1 MDILFPPVLESQGL
15 AFPYVTENTI
25 SQYYE
30 IRFALP
36 LGTDPDGIGHVQVSI
51 KDLNTGAPAVAGS
64 KSPDKEVL
72 YISANSI
79 YFIAGDDGNYTLKIP
94 YNCWINGAPAQN
106 TTYCIQVRFGS
117 SGLWT
122 GAGSGLE
129 GTNFPNF
136 ASWRIAETTKVPS
149 GFGEWS
155 NIMKAYCYK
164 VAAFGISFDSYAD
177 FMPGIS
183 YYYRGNDDDP
193 IQQIKATYWFSTV
206 HGIEMREEVF
216 SGEMKIDKPIRLP
229 VAPVKTIQVSIEAVT
244 KNNAK
249 YYQSGYIQPIQN
261 AAGYITEPD
270 GMGELK
276 DVEMSAP
283 EQEDGT
289 IAKMFK
295 APPDLKYLAG
305 YDDKKRPQY
314 KECKSFN
321 VYRIET
327 LTTKCVKII
336 NQQPITKNEEVSFK
350 DYTCEMGEEYQ
361 YVVIATT
368 DAGVCKYFLSP
379 LLPYG
384 DTNPGYA
391 RLMRMDS
398 TYLVT
403 RAHQLRLQGNVQV
416 SNFKRNTQDSFQTT
430 IGSKYPFY
438 SRASKINYRTFS
450 LNGVISI
457 NFDPTSS
464 FLRLDAIGKIEIG
477 RTLTFDQYS
486 ILIAKSPGLEQFFE
500 QVFDQE
506 GNPVYIFQGS
516 QDPDWMSVEESVSL
530 VNRCASTL
538 ALNGL
543 WWDDD
548 NGEYSQLYILDK
560 DIIEHEELSLSRER
574 RYGKGYQ
581 NGVDTRDTS
590 GTLGIYDLYLHR
602 QTGLNYTTDKSDTMV
617 YIERKFREKVMEW
630 LSDGKPKLF
639 RSETEGNMIVMLS
652 GASFTPLDKTGRMV
666 YSVSMTVTEIADMT
680 SENLEKYNL
689 VPSLIKSVY
698 VDSQPYK
705 YVWGGYDQA
714 VNKRL
719 TYEYYDI
726 FKIPNMEIGNAK
738 GELSIHT
745 MVGVFHASGSDN
757 LVFSA
762 SHLPNGIKIVPKNV
776 YDENGVLLEEGG
788 TIKGYPKDIEKLM
801 TPGFAVLT
809 VEDTK
814 SHLTSSITVPYGYMY
829 FPLKS
834 TLAEGAAIPMTGKRK
849 KDTINVGEEIN
860 SIDLSQ
866 FHTGGVGPYTYA
878 PTNKRLP
885 DGITVDN
892 STGEITG
899 VYSTATES
907 GEAQILVHDSL
918 GNSVILSIEYKPG
931 QIPLTFIKQSKWDF
945 GYLEVGVE
953 IPDDRIVKPGVT
965 GGNAGEDGENYKF
978 SLEDDRPKGIAI
990 DEQTGQLYGKPE
1002 EALPPGSFTVT
1013 VTDSIETKSIQ
1024 ISYNTILDAFK
1035 FEGRPTEG
1043 YPIQKIWIPTS
1054 EATDETPDDIILGTI
1069 LVGVDVNPYVSGG
1082 LPFTSGAPYRFTAVG
1097 LLPDWEITIDG
1108 ILKGKARTSMSAH
1121 EATLIV
1127 KDSRGEQ
1134 RTCTIKVGLVKGG
1147 IEFSWGA
1154 ISVDNLYVGSQIK
1167 ETDVSYAGTTE
1178 KTLTIPQLNV
1188 INGGTAPYTVVLKE
1202 APPGIILKK
1211 IKMDNNSP
1219 GWKFEGSP
1227 TQSGTARTGWLEIT
1241 DKNAYSL
1248 RVPVNFS
1255 SVTKELAWVNKES
1268 DDPNTTIKGAPG
1280 TTVYANIAATGGLA
1294 EFTVEYSELPSG
1306 LESENIEIEK
1316 GNREDIS
1323 TFRIKVTLPNIGKF
1337 SGSFLLKITDGNG
1350 NYISRTYNVSTNA
1363 TKIKLKFLKDFR
1375 TDTVMADHAVF
1386 GNVPVIEISGGVGD
1400 YKFWDGNDK
1409 ADNFSIGNGNMQFAI
1424 EDNKVIVK
1432 GTPKFIWSS
1441 RENMAAGLIITDKE
1455 VSEKVPFDQQILSPL
1470 VVPSPEIGNNIEKND
1485 LKTVGTLRK
1494 DGLLYLT
1501 VYTSPDLFNNLQFP
1515 GVKVNESGNLPQG
1528 IFRDTVGDKSFRVS
1542 GKATAKTPEDTTM
1555 VYTLVTPKT
1564 DYDEIISLEVT
1575 VIFGAI
1581 QGSFKY
1587 SISSTTIIPAL
1598 TINQEMTPFVISDNL
1613 EGGVGPFEWK
1623 LANEPTGLKV
1633 EYSGDGRV
1641 AKIVGTPTVE
1651 VGAGVIT
1658 VLVTDTANGIEKT
1671 ASLSYQGIYKGMSLK
1686 KAKVEIPPMQGG
1698 QELSSINL
1706 DEYIDGGVT
1715 PYKYTDDD
1723 GILSVRGYYI
1733 FANSI
1738 KGEASQYGFAEEEG
1752 VITVTDSKGLQ
1763 IELPFKVGKITG
1775 DLYYNPDASGIKAS
1789 IPVGEKSATL
1799 SNPGNYLNLLPGVSG
1814 GKETYTFKE
1823 SVNNGWSKYGFEI
1836 TIDNLTG
1843 KATKIKYPPQA
1854 ENAGSFEVDITDG
1867 EATVVATVNFGKV
1880 NGPIRWDASASG
1892 VVDSIA
1898 KGNLGTTIPASKL
1911 PQIVNGIVGGKTP
1924 YKYKESTSN
1933 GWTKYGFTLTL
1944 NENTGAFSN
1953 GKYPTTKPTGTSFDV
1968 IVTDADNKTA
1978 TVPIYFDL

>member
-15 AFPYVTENTI
+15 AFPYVTENAV

-36 LGTDPDGIGHVQVSI
+36 LGTDPNGIGHVQVSI

-72 YISANSI
+72 YISADSI

-94 YNCWINGAPAQN
+94 YDCWINGAPAQN

-136 ASWRIAETTKVPS
+136 ASWRIAETTRVPS

-216 SGEMKIDKPIRLP
+216 SGEMRIDKPIRLP
-229 VAPVKTIQVSIEAVT
+229 IAPIKTIQVGIEAVT

-270 GMGELK
+270 GMGKLK

-295 APPDLKYLAG
+295 APPDLRYFIG
-305 YDDKKRPQY
+305 NDDQGRPQY
-314 KECKSFN
+314 NECKTFN

-327 LTTKCVKII
+327 LTTKCIKII
-336 NQQPITKNEEVSFK
+336 SQQPITKNEEVSFK

-416 SNFKRNTQDSFQTT
+416 SNFKRNTQDNFQTT

-464 FLRLDAIGKIEIG
+464 FLRLDAIGKIELG

-486 ILIAKSPGLEQFFE
+486 VLIAKSPGLEQFFQ
-500 QVFDQE
+500 QVFDQN

-574 RYGKGYQ
+574 RYGRGYQ
-581 NGVDTRDTS
+581 NGVDLRDAS

-602 QTGLNYTTDKSDTMV
+602 QTGLNYTTDKSDSMI

-726 FKIPNMEIGNAK
+726 FKIPNMEIGNSE

-757 LVFSA
+757 LIFSA
-762 SHLPNGIKIVPKNV
+762 SHLPNGIEVEPENV
-776 YDENGVLLEEGG
+776 YENGVLVKEGG
-788 TIKGYPKDIEKLM
+788 TIKGYPRNISELM

-809 VEDTK
+809 VEDTV

-829 FPLKS
+829 LPLRRTQENVKILIS
-834 TLAEGAAIPMTGKRK
+834 GKRGK
-849 KDTINVGEEIN
+849 ATINVGEEIN
-860 SIDLSQ
+860 PIDLSQ
-866 FHTGGVGPYTYA
+866 YHTGGVGPYTYA

-885 DGITVDN
+885 DGVTVNN

-899 VYSTATES
+899 VYSTATDGSDAE
-907 GEAQILVHDSL
+907 ILVRDSL
-918 GNSVILSIEYKPG
+918 GNTVILPVSYKPG

-953 IPDDRIVKPGVT
+953 IPDDKIVKPGVA
-965 GGNAGEDGENYKF
+965 GGNAGKDGENYRF
-978 SLEDDRPKGIAI
+978 SLEDEPEGIVI
-990 DEQTGQLYGKPE
+990 DNKTGQLRGKPT
-1002 EALPPGSFTVT
+1002 EALPPGSFTVK
-1013 VTDSIETKSIQ
+1013 VTDGIEEKSIQ
-1024 ISYNTILDAFK
+1024 INYNTILDAFK
-1035 FEGRPTEG
+1035 FEGRPLEG

-1054 EATDETPDDIILGTI
+1054 EATASKPDDIILGTI

-1097 LLPDWEITIDG
+1097 LLPDWEITTDG
-1108 ILKGKARTSMSAH
+1108 ILKGKARTSMAAH

-1134 RTCTIKVGLVKGG
+1134 RTCIIKVGLVKGG

-1154 ISVDNLYVGSQIK
+1154 ISIDNLYVGSQIK
-1167 ETDVSYAGTTE
+1167 DSDVSYASTTN

-1188 INGGTAPYTVVLKE
+1188 IHGGTAPYGVVLKE
-1202 APPGIILKK
+1202 APPGIILKAVEVN
-1211 IKMDNNSP
+1211 DNP

-1227 TQSGTARTGWLEIT
+1227 TQSGTARIGWLEIT

-1248 RVPVNFS
+1248 RVPVNFGP
-1255 SVTKELAWVNKES
+1255 VTKRLDWVEEDEDK
-1268 DDPNTTIKGAPG
+1268 DPNTTIKGAPG
-1280 TTVYANIAATGGLA
+1280 AVVYANIAATGGLA
-1294 EFTVEYSELPSG
+1294 DFTVDYTDVSPELSG
-1306 LESENIEIEK
+1306 RIEIEK

-1323 TFRIKVTLPNIGKF
+1323 TFRIKVTLPTIGKF
-1337 SGSFLLKITDGNG
+1337 EGSFNLKITDGNDVKI
-1350 NYISRTYNVSTNA
+1350 NRVYKVYTNA
-1363 TKIKLKFLKDFR
+1363 TKIKLTFLKDFR

-1386 GNVPVIEISGGVGD
+1386 DEVPVIEISGGTGGYTFCD
-1400 YKFWDGNDK
+1400 KDSTFGNI
-1409 ADNFSIGNGNMQFAI
+1409 SIGNGNMQFAI
-1424 EDNKVIVK
+1424 KDNKIVVK
-1432 GTPKFIWSS
+1432 GTPKFIWSN
-1441 RENMAAGLIITDKE
+1441 RENMAASLMVTDSE
-1455 VSEKVPFDQQILSPL
+1455 ISEKVPFDQQILSPL
-1470 VVPSPEIGNNIEKND
+1470 VVLAPEIGNNIEKND
-1485 LKTVGTLRK
+1485 SKTVGTLRK

-1501 VYTSPDLFNNLQFP
+1501 VYTSPDIFNNLQFP
-1515 GVKVNESGNLPQG
+1515 GVRVDQSGSLPQG
-1528 IFRDTVGDKSFRVS
+1528 IFRDAVGDKSFRIS

-1564 DYDEIISLEVT
+1564 DYDEAITLEVT

-1587 SISSTTIIPAL
+1587 SIPSMTMVPAL

-1651 VGAGVIT
+1651 TGAGVIT
-1658 VLVTDTANGIEKT
+1658 ILVTDTANGIEKT

-1698 QELSSINL
+1698 QELSAINL

-1715 PYKYTDDD
+1715 PYKYTEDER
-1723 GILSVRGYYI
+1723 ILSIRGYHI

-1738 KGEASQYGFAEEEG
+1738 GGEASQYGFAEEEG
-1752 VITVTDSKGLQ
+1752 TITVTDSKGLQ
-1763 IELPFKVGKITG
+1763 IDLPFKVGKITG
-1775 DLYYNPDASGIKAS
+1775 DLYYNPAASGIKAS
-1789 IPVGEKSATL
+1789 IPAGEKGATL

-1843 KATKIKYPPQA
+1843 KATKIKYPAQA

-1898 KGNLGTTIPASKL
+1898 KGNLGTTIPAAKL
-1911 PQIVNGIVGGKTP
+1911 PKIVNGIKGGKTP
-1924 YKYKESTSN
+1924 YKYKASTSN
-1933 GWTKYGFTLTL
+1933 GWEKYGFTLTL

-1953 GKYPTTKPTGTSFDV
+1953 GKYPSSKSTGSSFDV
-1968 IVTDADNKTA
+1968 IVTDADNKTV